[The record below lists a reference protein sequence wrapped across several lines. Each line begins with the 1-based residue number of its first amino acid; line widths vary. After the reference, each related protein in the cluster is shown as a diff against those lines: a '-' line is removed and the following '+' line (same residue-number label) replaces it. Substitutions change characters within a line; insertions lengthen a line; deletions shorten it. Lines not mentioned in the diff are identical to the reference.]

1 MLLNRPPQ
9 PSRVGADFTVEI
21 FDWNQIEQAK
31 SLGIAKIDLAD
42 IEPFTAIERTLSL
55 TSNKHGEKGQIRI
68 RLMFQPEIIAKSR
81 KNTSTFSTAGRA
93 MTQIGSIPL
102 GAGKGVFHG
111 VTGVFKRN
119 KDDDSE
125 PENEAPSGQASQPI
139 PIGNG
144 ENGNGN
150 FTAFPTS
157 DSGASIDNGGGGGE
171 PGTLRVTVLD
181 AKDLPSNDYKPY
193 AIIRIGDKE
202 VKTKHTGKTATPE
215 WYVDAFRTLVSS
227 LISLPGM
234 NPLFS
239 RRVNLPPSCSLGFMI
254 TKRLARTNC

>member
-1 MLLNRPPQ
+1 MPIFFQ

-42 IEPFTAIERTLSL
+42 IEPFTAIERTLNL

-119 KDDDSE
+119 KDDESE

-139 PIGNG
+139 GNG
-144 ENGNGN
+144 EGGNG
-150 FTAFPTS
+150 FTAFPSS
-157 DSGASIDNGGGGGE
+157 DSQASIDNGSGGE

-193 AIIRIGDKE
+193 AVIRIGDKE
-202 VKTKHTGKTATPE
+202 VKTKHTGKTAAPE
-215 WYVDAFRTLVSS
+215 WYVDVLKILVPWLKPLS
-227 LISLPGM
+227 GM

-239 RRVNLPPSCSLGFMI
+239 QRDNLPPNCSPGFMI
-254 TKRLARTNC
+254 TKQLARTNY